1 MHNLMQGLGQ
11 LLQID
16 LREDFNQSCTLNMD
30 GIKVQ
35 MELDSPG
42 EFLLLMTFI
51 SELPP
56 GQFRETVLKEALKV
70 NYTVEQKI
78 GTLSYIKKENV
89 LVLCH
94 TIRAHALTAEALLE
108 QLLLFYDRA
117 KAWKDAI
124 HSGRTAPDT
133 EIVIK
138 QRDRLVF

>member
-78 GTLSYIKKENV
+78 GTLSYIKKRKCLSSLPHHPSSCPYSRGPV
-89 LVLCH
+89 GATPPIL
-94 TIRAHALTAEALLE
+94 
-108 QLLLFYDRA
+108 
-117 KAWKDAI
+117 
-124 HSGRTAPDT
+124 
-133 EIVIK
+133 
-138 QRDRLVF
+138 

>member
-78 GTLSYIKKENV
+78 GTLSIATAFFCFKGQQRSIDPIKTQDDPVV
-89 LVLCH
+89 L
-94 TIRAHALTAEALLE
+94 
-108 QLLLFYDRA
+108 
-117 KAWKDAI
+117 
-124 HSGRTAPDT
+124 
-133 EIVIK
+133 
-138 QRDRLVF
+138 